1 MSPTAGLLGAVAPTV
16 MVAKPDAWGA
26 DRLVRAV
33 LALVMSLKLLDTKS
47 EPALEIALEVSA
59 PVEV

>member
-1 MSPTAGLLGAVAPTV
+1 

-33 LALVMSLKLLDTKS
+33 LALVMSLKLLDAKS